1 MTRLLFILS
10 FLFCF
15 SVSQAQDSLAVP
27 VLIDP
32 PKISSIK
39 YTEKDIQVDSRK
51 VTVKHFDKNFKKKY
65 TDPEFVYEYKAP
77 EKNWWDHFK
86 YWLASK
92 LANLFNFKSVK
103 TSLNFLGILIRV
115 LAVVIVI
122 VLIYFIVRAITKQE
136 GRWIFGKNANKKSI
150 FYSDAEKNI
159 HLLDFEKLIKES
171 IEAGERRI
179 AVRFYYLWL
188 LKVMAQHNYIEW
200 DIEKTNSDY
209 IYELHQP
216 AHKEEFI
223 YLSYLYNYIWYGEFE
238 IDDVT
243 FRKTENRFKN
253 ALKTFG
259 NG

>member
-10 FLFCF
+10 FLLCCGI
-15 SVSQAQDSLAVP
+15 SQAQDSIP
-27 VLIDP
+27 ITEDP
-32 PKISSIK
+32 PKITAIK
-39 YTEKDIQVDSRK
+39 YTEKDIQVDSG
-51 VTVKHFDKNFKKKY
+51 TVEARHFEKNFKKKY
-65 TDPEFVYEYKAP
+65 TDKEFVYEYKAP

-86 YWLASK
+86 HWLAR
-92 LANLFNFKSVK
+92 LIFNLFNFSSVK
-103 TSLNFLGILIRV
+103 TSLTFVAILFRIIAV
-115 LAVVIVI
+115 LVVII
-122 VLIYFIVRAITKQE
+122 LIYFIARALTKQE
-136 GRWIFGKNANKKSI
+136 GRWIFGKNANKKTL

-179 AVRFYYLWL
+179 AIRYYYLWL
-188 LKVMAQHNYIEW
+188 LKVMAQNNYIEW

-209 IYELHQP
+209 LYELHNP
-216 AHKEEFI
+216 AHKEEFT

-238 IDDVT
+238 IDDVV
-243 FRKTENRFKN
+243 FRKTENRFKK